1 MRASCNVGR
10 RRAEGGVAGS
20 KSGQLRLYHQHIP
33 YDVLTDFQGGDMVNC
48 LVLWGKVLA
57 SGGDGGQLLLR
68 WPTLIEGLISVSE

>member
-1 MRASCNVGR
+1 M
-10 RRAEGGVAGS
+10 
-20 KSGQLRLYHQHIP
+20 YHQYIL

-68 WPTLIEGLISVSE
+68 WPTLIERLISVSE